1 MTPDQFIEFARVL
14 PEPFLLL
21 TGEGKIL
28 ASNRAASAML
38 GCKNKEI
45 QGKDLWELVTDSP
58 EKVLN
63 YLQVCSRNRQ
73 MVLGSL
79 SFLLP
84 DKTVLICRVEG
95 AVVQPSS
102 PGSPALN
109 ILRLESRAAASVEF
123 VLLNHKI
130 DELTKEIHQRQ
141 QAEAALIRKNNELQE
156 AIHELKIA
164 QIQLIQAEKMSSLG
178 QLVAGVAHE
187 INNPVN
193 FIHGNLIHAEGY
205 MLDLLEL
212 VQIYQEEYPHP
223 TCKIQEKIAAFD
235 LDFILED
242 LNNILQSMRV
252 GTHRIREIVLSLRNF
267 SRLDEAAEK
276 RVDIHEGIESTLFI
290 LQHRLKAQPNRLAIQ
305 VIKNYDTLPLIKCY
319 PSQLNQV
326 FMNILS
332 NAIDALEESFAIRNL
347 SSGQNNNG
355 RKETINDQPTIWI
368 RTKKIDQSSSNC
380 DNLYS
385 DIYIFVT
392 DNASGIPDEIRQD
405 IFNPFFTTKPV
416 GKGTGLGL
424 SISYQIVHET
434 HGGQLSLIS
443 EEGHGTT
450 FIIKLTIHQEVEK
463 AEKKIVNSI
472 SNPTQYKI
480 ETLVR

>member
-1 MTPDQFIEFARVL
+1 MTPDQFVEFARVL

-28 ASNRAASAML
+28 ASNRAASTML

-45 QGKDLWELVTDSP
+45 QGKDLFELVTEAP
-58 EKVLN
+58 EKVLS
-63 YLQVCSRNRQ
+63 YLQACSRSRQ

-84 DKTVLICRVEG
+84 DRQILICRIEG
-95 AVVQPSS
+95 AVVQPST
-102 PGSPALN
+102 PTSPALN
-109 ILRLESRAAASVEF
+109 ILRLESRAAANVEF

-141 QAEAALIRKNNELQE
+141 EAEAALVRKNNELQE
-156 AIHELKIA
+156 AIHQVKIA
-164 QIQLIQAEKMSSLG
+164 QLKLVQNEKMSSLG

-205 MLDLLEL
+205 IRDLLEL
-212 VQIYQEEYPHP
+212 VQIYQEEYPNP
-223 TCKIQEKIAAFD
+223 TCKIKEKIAALD

-267 SRLDEAAEK
+267 SRLDEAEEK
-276 RVDIHEGIESTLFI
+276 KVDIHEGIESTLFI
-290 LQHRLKAQPNRLAIQ
+290 LQHRLKVQPNRLAIQ
-305 VIKNYDTLPLIKCY
+305 VIKNYDILPLVKCY
-319 PSQLNQV
+319 PSLLNQV
-326 FMNILS
+326 FMNILT
-332 NAIDALEESFAIRNL
+332 NAIDALEQSFAITDL
-347 SSGQNNNG
+347 SSGENNNG
-355 RKETINDQPTIWI
+355 KKQTINEQPTIWI
-368 RTKKIDQSSSNC
+368 STKKIDQSSSNE
-380 DNLYS
+380 DSLDS

-392 DNASGIPDEIRQD
+392 DNAAGIPDEIHQD

-443 EEGHGTT
+443 EAGHGST
-450 FIIKLTIHQEVEK
+450 FIIKLTINQQVEK
-463 AEKKIVNSI
+463 VEKKIVNSI
-472 SNPTQYKI
+472 SLPTQYKI
-480 ETLVR
+480 ETLVK